1 MPLRHKHRTFSYQR
15 RFRPESP
22 AVVCCVISQLCT
34 LFSYHWHCDAFRCF
48 SLPLV
53 PFNAKKIVKP
63 DYDLYSLNT
72 FLKKVC
78 SLCVMKAFCIHTD
91 TDSKALTS
99 GNKLKG
105 LLTSISELLIASH
118 SLPQLAQVLS
128 RVLLGCQILPFDCT
142 TQH

>member
-1 MPLRHKHRTFSYQR
+1 MRN
-15 RFRPESP
+15 EG
-22 AVVCCVISQLCT
+22 
-34 LFSYHWHCDAFRCF
+34 
-48 SLPLV
+48 
-53 PFNAKKIVKP
+53 
-63 DYDLYSLNT
+63 
-72 FLKKVC
+72 
-78 SLCVMKAFCIHTD
+78 FCIHTD

-105 LLTSISELLIASH
+105 LLTSFSELLIASH